1 MRAVH
6 WLRSRQ
12 EENELAYWLAI
23 VAYDRRDRSLNNR
36 IYLLYLIL
44 FFSIWIFVVLTFFA
58 SAGSII
64 LRFLNPVNPV
74 RAALFLEI
82 LLLGVWS
89 VIAFWLSL
97 RRSPIVFSEQDEVL
111 VCQTPVSRRCLTLR
125 WIFMPW
131 VKNAIL
137 FWLGAIVLGFSVAE
151 TTMPGAMAANR
162 ILEYAGYGLRAWGMV
177 IPIHLA
183 LFALQWALGIVRL
196 QKDQERPWLP
206 WLVMPTAILF
216 FLFLL
221 ASTFNPN
228 PAQLTPF
235 TRIVSV
241 ITYPLQAGFGL
252 GNIPISILIGG
263 LSALAALG
271 IMVWSSG
278 TLSLSRAAQE
288 TREVELLATAL
299 RYGFTSYARQLQDQ
313 RLLGVNRAP
322 SRLPVVAGAGSLIWK
337 DVLQSQRSFRLSSFS
352 TWFGIFLPML
362 GFAFLPDLGSRALVI
377 GFWVIQLGQAVVTRI
392 RGDLSLWPLSRQLP
406 ISPKK
411 FLLFDLIPALLLSLL
426 VSEAGL
432 VMGSAIF
439 KVPVSDLVILLPGIA
454 ASVAGMAAFDMIRRA
469 HGYLLIAGSVPEV
482 SAGGI
487 ILGLLVA
494 AVPWLIAQFIP
505 AIIGLIL
512 STLSSL
518 GLAVLAFSL
527 ASRSYQN
534 IDAS

>member
-6 WLRSRQ
+6 WLRARQ

-36 IYLLYLIL
+36 IYLLYLII
-44 FFSIWIFVVLTFFA
+44 FFSVWIFVVLTFFA

-82 LLLGVWS
+82 LLLAVWS
-89 VIAFWLSL
+89 VIVFWLSMK
-97 RRSPIVFSEQDEVL
+97 RSPVVFSEQDEVL
-111 VCQTPVSRRCLTLR
+111 VCQTPVSRRWLTLR
-125 WIFMPW
+125 WILMPW
-131 VKNAIL
+131 FKSAIL
-137 FWLGAIVLGFSVAE
+137 FWLGAVVLGFSVAE
-151 TTMPGAMAANR
+151 TTMPGAITANR
-162 ILEYAGYGLRAWGMV
+162 ILEYAGYGFRAWVVV

-183 LFALQWALGIVRL
+183 LFALQWAHGIVRL

-206 WLVMPTAILF
+206 WLVMPTAILL

-221 ASTFNPN
+221 AFTNNPN
-228 PAQLTPF
+228 PDQLIPW
-235 TRIVSV
+235 TRIVSG

-288 TREVELLATAL
+288 TREVEQLETAL

-313 RLLGVNRAP
+313 RRLGVNRAP
-322 SRLPVVAGAGSLIWK
+322 SRLPAVAGAGSLIWK
-337 DVLQSQRSFRLSSFS
+337 DVLQSLRSFRLSSFFI
-352 TWFGIFLPML
+352 WFRLFLPML
-362 GFAFLPDLGSRALVI
+362 GFVFLPDLGSRALVI
-377 GFWVIQLGQAVVTRI
+377 GFWVIQLGQAVVVRI
-392 RGDLSLWPLSRQLP
+392 RGDLSLWPVSRQLP
-406 ISPKK
+406 ISHKK
-411 FLLFDLIPALLLSLL
+411 FLKFNLLPAFLLSLL

-432 VMGSAIF
+432 IMGSVIF
-439 KVPVSDLVILLPGIA
+439 KTPTGGLAILLPGIA
-454 ASVAGMAAFDMIRRA
+454 ASVAGMAAFDVIRRA
-469 HGYLLIAGSVPEV
+469 RGYLLIAGSVPEV

-494 AVPWLIAQFIP
+494 AVPWLIAQFFP
-505 AIIGLIL
+505 GIIGLIL

-518 GLAVLAFSL
+518 GLTVLAFSL